1 MRRSQSGKS
10 TVRLV
15 HVDTSQLDLD
25 HEFELS
31 RVKPP
36 DDGNSGET
44 IYKVKPSEKPSQN
57 TEVILIKKIE
67 GKTKTKS
74 YRLRRNQAIS
84 VCTRISL

>member
-1 MRRSQSGKS
+1 MRSSQSGKS

-15 HVDTSQLDLD
+15 HVDTTQLDLD

-36 DDGNSGET
+36 DGGNSGET
-44 IYKVKPSEKPSQN
+44 IYKVKPLEPPSQN

-67 GKTKTKS
+67 SKTKTKS
-74 YRLRRNQAIS
+74 YRMSSNFS
-84 VCTRISL
+84 F